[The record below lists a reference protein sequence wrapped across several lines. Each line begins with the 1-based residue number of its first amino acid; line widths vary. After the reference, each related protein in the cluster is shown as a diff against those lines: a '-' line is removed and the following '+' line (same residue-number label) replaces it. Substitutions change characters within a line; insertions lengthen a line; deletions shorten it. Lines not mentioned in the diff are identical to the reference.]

1 MSPQTP
7 KPTVQIER
15 LRLKLTGLD
24 EDAARQFAKLVAENL
39 VPGLTA
45 AAAGGVDLFGGDLK
59 VDVKQ
64 QPAATDHG
72 GTSTPQQVAAEVVAA
87 LLAQAAPPVGEL

>member
-7 KPTVQIER
+7 ARMVHIDR
-15 LRLKLTGLD
+15 LRLELTGLD
-24 EDAARQFAKLVAENL
+24 ADAARQFARLVAENL

-45 AAAGGVDLFGGDLK
+45 AASDAVDLFGGNLK

-64 QPAATDHG
+64 PASAVEQGPRTA
-72 GTSTPQQVAAEVVAA
+72 QQIAAEIVAA
-87 LLAQAAPPVGEL
+87 LFAQAAPPAGEL

>member
-7 KPTVQIER
+7 NPTVQIER

-24 EDAARQFAKLVAENL
+24 EDAARQFARLVAENL

-64 QPAATDHG
+64 QPATTDHG
-72 GTSTPQQVAAEVVAA
+72 WASTPQQVAAEVVAA
-87 LLAQAAPPVGEL
+87 LLAQAAPPAGEL